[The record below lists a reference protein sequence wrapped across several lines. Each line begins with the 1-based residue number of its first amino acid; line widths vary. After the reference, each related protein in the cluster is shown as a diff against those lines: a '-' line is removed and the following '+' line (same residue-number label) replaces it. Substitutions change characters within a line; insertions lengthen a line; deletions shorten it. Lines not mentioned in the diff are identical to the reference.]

1 MVVLS
6 QTFNVETI
14 GTRFDQGRIGVKLKA
29 IIFDL
34 DGTLGDTLPVCIA
47 ASRHAFE
54 RFLGRRF
61 TDEEIIATFGP
72 TEDGAIQ
79 RLIPDRWQA
88 ALQAYLEEYERGH
101 GQCAAPFAG
110 IEDALRVLKS
120 RQVRLAIVTGK
131 GAGSAEISM
140 KYLGLARYFDVVET
154 GSADGPIKPRAI
166 EKVLATWDIAPEDA
180 AYVGDTAYDM
190 MAAAEVGVVALG
202 AGWAR
207 SSTLGASGP
216 LSAHVIFNSVDDFIS
231 WIGDKT

>member
-1 MVVLS
+1 M
-6 QTFNVETI
+6 
-14 GTRFDQGRIGVKLKA
+14 KLKA

-54 RFLGRRF
+54 RFLRRRF

-79 RLIPDRWQA
+79 RMIPDSWQA
-88 ALQAYLEEYERGH
+88 GLQAYLEEYERMH

-110 IEDALRVLKS
+110 IEDVLRLLKA
-120 RQVRLAIVTGK
+120 RDVRLAIVTGK
-131 GAGSAEISM
+131 GAGSATISM
-140 KYLGLARYFDVVET
+140 KYLGLTPYFDVVET

-166 EKVLATWDIAPEDA
+166 QKVLATWGIAPHQV

-190 MAAAEVGVVALG
+190 VAAAEVGVVALG
-202 AGWAR
+202 AAWAR
-207 SSTLGASGP
+207 TATLGDSRT
-216 LSAHVIFNSVDDFIS
+216 SHAHVIFNSVDDFGA
-231 WIGDKT
+231 WIEHNT